1 MPELALRFIPIGA
14 ILGDYEAGES
24 LAIPSVVSP
33 GGSKNMTLDRNARA
47 LSILGYTK
55 RNAAA
60 VTSTAGGNAMR
71 LRHLYHHIT
80 KAGVVLTRRELA
92 IFESNIANWEL
103 RYSPDRGTTWTLL
116 QDFGAAYVGQIPSF
130 AQMGTTL
137 VLCTGIGVPQK
148 LDMTVPSIGAAGAG
162 QANAPLVVDAGVGL
176 LNGTKRWKALAIL
189 ADGTRV
195 AASRSSI
202 RQTFSQRKAT
212 ITWDAVNGAASYEIY
227 STPGTGALFFY
238 EGTTTAAVLT
248 FSSNIADVDLVQNR
262 LLQEH
267 GDPPPTGARWA
278 TPHKQRMVYVGSPDF
293 PRRVWLSDAGLPES
307 VYQDANYFEM
317 ADANESDFADE
328 AVGAT
333 GGFLGVLVIWLERS
347 VWTLT
352 GPLTITGAFLNAERR
367 RTSATAGAVHGRA
380 VAKIPLGASYI
391 DDKGSLAK
399 TDGVRLAYLTSFG
412 DLRLFDGEN
421 DVIISYAK
429 ADLLRRLNYEYR
441 RKSYVV
447 IDTPRTEATWFFPH
461 DNATECSAAVTWNWQ
476 QGVMTERPAWKFAH
490 AAQIETS
497 EDSSVLL
504 AGESN
509 LTTGAFC
516 YQLWDGTTLGDGVTA
531 VNGAVMLKT
540 LYGRGEGNIYGQQK
554 DEAAIM
560 SATKRWRWI
569 DLLVKCY
576 VGGALGGPVTF
587 TVECWP
593 EEAEPT
599 DAPYATT
606 HVTLPTEQLYSADG
620 SPLRTADGSLLTAPV
635 GAPILRAKL
644 RQVSAT
650 GKMRYLHSRGIRIR
664 ISSTT
669 TTASWA
675 LVGANVAYQLLTGM
689 QRQYHRPQPFPVVA

>member
-1 MPELALRFIPIGA
+1 MPELAFRFIPIGA
-14 ILGDYEAGES
+14 VLGDYEAGES
-24 LAIPSVVSP
+24 LAIPSVISP
-33 GGSKNMTLDRNARA
+33 GGSQNMTLDKTARA

-55 RNAAA
+55 RNVAA
-60 VTSTAGGNAMR
+60 VTSAAGGNAMR
-71 LRHLYHHIT
+71 LRHIYHHIT
-80 KAGVVLTRRELA
+80 KLGLVLTRRELGL
-92 IFESNIANWEL
+92 FESSIANWEL
-103 RYSPDRGTTWTLL
+103 RYSLDRGTTWTLL

-137 VLCTGIGVPQK
+137 LLCTGIGVPQK
-148 LDMTVPSIGAAGAG
+148 VDMTVPSLIAAGAA

-176 LNGTKRWKALAIL
+176 LNGNKRWKVLAIL
-189 ADGTRV
+189 ADGTRT

-202 RQTFSQRKAT
+202 RQTFTQRKAA
-212 ITWDAVNGAASYEIY
+212 ITWDAVNNAASYELY
-227 STPGTGALFFY
+227 STSGTGALFFY
-238 EGTTTAAVLT
+238 EGTTTSAVLT

-278 TPHKQRMVYVGSPDF
+278 TPHKQRMVYVGSPEF

-307 VYQDANYFEM
+307 VYQESNYFEM
-317 ADANESDFADE
+317 ADANESDFSDE

-333 GGFLGVLVIWLERS
+333 GGFLGALVIWLERS
-347 VWTLT
+347 VWTLV
-352 GPLTITGAFLNAERR
+352 GPLTITGSVLNAERR
-367 RTSATAGAVHGRA
+367 RTSATMGAVHGRA
-380 VAKIPLGASYI
+380 VAKIPAGASYI
-391 DDKGSLAK
+391 DEKGAVK
-399 TDGVRLAYLTSFG
+399 TTDGVRLAYLTPLG

-421 DVIISYAK
+421 DTVFSYAK
-429 ADLLRRLNYEYR
+429 ADTLGRLNYEYR

-447 IDTPRTEATWFFPH
+447 IDTPRTEATWIFPA
-461 DNATECSAAVTWNWQ
+461 DNATEPNVAVTWNWN
-476 QGVMTERPAWKFAH
+476 QGIMTERPAWQFAH
-490 AAQIETS
+490 ATQIETS
-497 EDSSVLL
+497 GDASVIL

-509 LTTGAFC
+509 LATGAFC

-540 LYGRGEGNIYGQQK
+540 LYGRGQGNIYGMQQ

-560 SATKRWRWI
+560 SMTKRWRWI

-593 EEAEPT
+593 EEGEPT
-599 DAPYATT
+599 DTPYATT
-606 HVTLPTEQLYSADG
+606 QVTLPTEQLYTADGSKLLSADG
-620 SPLRTADGSLLTAPV
+620 SPLVASVP
-635 GAPILRAKL
+635 APILRARL
-644 RQVSAT
+644 RQVSAA
-650 GKMRYLHSRGIRIR
+650 GKMRYLHSRGVRIR

-675 LVGANVAYQLLTGM
+675 IVGANIAYQLLGGM
-689 QRQYHRPQPFPVVA
+689 QRQYHRPQPFAIVT